1 MLEGIHRLKVGL
13 DAWTHSAIIIV
24 VVVEVVVFLR
34 LGYVYAYVNV

>member
-13 DAWTHSAIIIV
+13 DAWTHSAIV
-24 VVVEVVVFLR
+24 VVVVVVVFLR